1 MNERETDFQIEGL
14 AIEAVVF
21 KILGVAFER
30 LGQRQVVAQSHQ
42 LGIRFISVKG
52 RKREG
57 GRQEEEGTIQ
67 FLIVI
72 LQEKRM
78 QRNS

>member
-42 LGIRFISVKG
+42 LGIRFISAKG
-52 RKREG
+52 RKRGEERG
-57 GRQEEEGTIQ
+57 GLIFNCNNARKGDAEE
-67 FLIVI
+67 
-72 LQEKRM
+72 
-78 QRNS
+78 